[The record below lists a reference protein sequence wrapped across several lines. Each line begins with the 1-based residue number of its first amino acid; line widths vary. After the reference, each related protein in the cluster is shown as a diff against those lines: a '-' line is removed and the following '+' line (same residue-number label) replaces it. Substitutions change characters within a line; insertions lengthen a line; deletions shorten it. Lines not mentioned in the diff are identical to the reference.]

1 MSVWPTQPLQMI
13 PQQQNNLVSV
23 QAMLA
28 AALQQATMTQTMW

>member
-1 MSVWPTQPLQMI
+1 MSVWPSQSLQMI
-13 PQQQNNLVSV
+13 TQDQNNLVLV